1 MFPGARRKAYFIA
14 APKPKTYGLSL
25 FQETPPEDFIFANIM
40 YPASRAFIRYVAER
54 IAAAV
59 YRWFC
64 PGRNINHRGDDCD
77 FRPRTRIDY
86 GVIASGIIRYAFI
99 FKSAAEL
106 TGQCSS

>member
-64 PGRNINHRGDDCD
+64 PGRNINHRGDD
-77 FRPRTRIDY
+77 
-86 GVIASGIIRYAFI
+86 YATFACVHGLI
-99 FKSAAEL
+99 MAGL
-106 TGQCSS
+106 RVHYTICSLFSRVPLN